1 MKNNENPDVITK
13 NRIIVILVFMFAIFL
28 VLIFRISYLQLF
40 NTKASVAN
48 LEKLSTKTV
57 YGSTMPRGRI
67 YDRNYNVIVDNVG
80 TNMIS
85 YKREPGVKTKDEIDY
100 AYILAE
106 KLDIDFAKLTTNMLK
121 DFWIANNKE
130 KANDKI
136 TKNEYELYERRKIKA
151 SELETLKRKRIT
163 DEELSIYEDIDK
175 ESAYI
180 YYLMNHGYS
189 YDEKVIKENA
199 SDEEYAFVAQNKEKL
214 KGFSI
219 STSWERSYPYGDT
232 LRQILGNV
240 SSYEQGLPEELKSEY
255 LNKGYSLNDRVGLSY
270 LELQYEEELNG
281 KKDKY
286 EIKNGVKTLI
296 EKGSKGNDIVLSIDI
311 NLQQELERIIEEEL
325 INAKKE
331 PNTEYYDHTSVV
343 ITDPKTGEIL
353 ALASKQIT
361 NTLDGYKISDYTTNL
376 VTGSDTPG
384 SVVKGASM
392 LVGYSTGNLK
402 IGDVFYDKC
411 IKFKNTPQKCS
422 WSTSLGP
429 LNDIKALQLS
439 SNSYQFQLAL
449 RVAGVKYYYNM
460 PIKIDD
466 TALNTYRNVFS
477 SLGLGVK
484 SGIDLPFETE
494 GYKGKQSNAG
504 LLLNYAIGQYDT
516 YSALQLSSYINT
528 IANEG
533 ERLKLNLVKEV
544 RNATRDDSLGTVKTN
559 YEKIV
564 LNSSEIDK
572 VYFQRVKEG
581 FKSVMEG
588 SLGRGYM
595 GDSPNPAGKTGTSET
610 FYDSNND
617 GVVDSETYSKSFIG
631 YAPYDNPVMSIVSIS
646 PHVRHKKSSSTYAS
660 NVNKRIVSR
669 ICNKFFENYK

>member
-1 MKNNENPDVITK
+1 MNNENKDVVTK
-13 NRIIVILVFMFAIFL
+13 NRIIVILCIMFFL
-28 VLIFRISYLQLF
+28 FLILIVRVSYLQIF

-57 YGSTMPRGRI
+57 YGPSMPRGRI
-67 YDRNYNVIVDNVG
+67 YDRNYNVIVDNIG

-85 YKREPGVKTKDEIDY
+85 YKRETGVKTKDEIDY
-100 AYILAE
+100 AYVLAE
-106 KLDIDFAKLTTNMLK
+106 KINVDYTKLTTNMLK
-121 DFWIANNKE
+121 DFWIVNNPE
-130 KANDKI
+130 KAKNKI
-136 TKNEYELYERRKIKA
+136 TKEEYELYERRKLKA
-151 SELETLKRKRIT
+151 SEIENLKKKRVT
-163 DEELSIYEDIDK
+163 QGELNDYEEIDK
-175 ESAYI
+175 EAAYI

-189 YDEKVIKENA
+189 YDEKVIKDNA
-199 SDEEYAFVAQNKEKL
+199 SDEEYAYVAQNKSKL
-214 KGFSI
+214 KGFI
-219 STSWERSYPYGDT
+219 VSTSWKRTYPYGDT

-240 SSYEQGLPEELKSEY
+240 STSSQGIPEELKAEY

-270 LELQYEEELNG
+270 LELQYEDELNG

-286 EIKNGVKTLI
+286 EVKNGKKTLI
-296 EKGSKGNDIVLSIDI
+296 EKGTRGNDIVLSIDI
-311 NLQQELERIIEEEL
+311 NLQQELEKIIEEEL

-353 ALASKQIT
+353 AMASKQIT
-361 NTLDGYKISDYTTNL
+361 KTADGYKITDYTTNL
-376 VTGSDTPG
+376 LTGSDTPG

-402 IGDVFYDKC
+402 IGEVFYDKC

-422 WSTSLGP
+422 WSTSLGS

-439 SNSYQFQLAL
+439 SNSYQFQLAFK
-449 RVAGVKYYYNM
+449 VAGVNYYHNM

-466 TALNTYRNVFS
+466 TALNTYRSVFNT
-477 SLGLGVK
+477 LGLGVK

-494 GYKGKQSNAG
+494 GYKGKTSNAG

-533 ERLKLNLVKEV
+533 DRLKLNLVKEV
-544 RNATRDDSLGTVKTN
+544 RNATNDDSLGDVKRL
-559 YEKIV
+559 YEKTI
-564 LNSSEIDK
+564 LNTSDIDK
-572 VYFQRVKEG
+572 IYFERVKEG

-617 GVVDSETYSKSFIG
+617 GIVDTETYSKSFIG
-631 YAPYDNPVMSIVSIS
+631 YAPYDNPIMSIVSIS
-646 PHVRHKKSSSTYAS
+646 PHVRHKKSTSTYAS

-669 ICNKFFENYK
+669 ICNIFFEIYK

>member
-1 MKNNENPDVITK
+1 MNNENKDVVTK
-13 NRIIVILVFMFAIFL
+13 NRIIVILCIMFFL
-28 VLIFRISYLQLF
+28 FLILIVRVSYLQIF

-57 YGSTMPRGRI
+57 YGPSMPRGRM
-67 YDRNYNVIVDNVG
+67 YDRNYNVIVDNIG

-85 YKREPGVKTKDEIDY
+85 YKRESGVKTEDEIEMAYLLAQKIDVDY
-100 AYILAE
+100 
-106 KLDIDFAKLTTNMLK
+106 AKLTTNILK
-121 DFWIANNKE
+121 DFWIANNTQ
-130 KANDKI
+130 KANEKI
-136 TKNEYELYERRKIKA
+136 TKKEYEEYERRKLKA
-151 SELETLKRKRIT
+151 KDLERLKIERIT
-163 DEELSIYEDIDK
+163 DEELSVYEEIDK
-175 ESAYI
+175 EAAYI
-180 YYLMNHGYS
+180 YYLMRHGYS
-189 YDEKVIKENA
+189 YDEKVIKEEA
-199 SDEEYAFVAQNKEKL
+199 SDIEYAFVAQNKSKL
-214 KGFSI
+214 KGFI
-219 STSWERSYPYGDT
+219 VSTSWKRTYPYGDT

-240 SSYEQGLPEELKSEY
+240 STSSQGIPEELKAEY

-270 LELQYEEELNG
+270 LELQYEDELNG

-286 EIKNGVKTLI
+286 EVKNGKKTLI
-296 EKGSKGNDIVLSIDI
+296 EKGTRGNDIVLSIDI
-311 NLQQELERIIEEEL
+311 NLQQDLEKIIEEEL

-353 ALASKQIT
+353 AMASKQIT
-361 NTLDGYKISDYTTNL
+361 KTADGYKITDYTTNL
-376 VTGSDTPG
+376 LTGSDTPG

-402 IGDVFYDKC
+402 IGEVFYDKC

-422 WSTSLGP
+422 WSTSLGS

-449 RVAGVKYYYNM
+449 KVAGVNYYHNM

-466 TALNTYRNVFS
+466 TALNTYRSVFNT
-477 SLGLGVK
+477 LGLGVK

-494 GYKGKQSNAG
+494 GYKGKTSNAG

-533 ERLKLNLVKEV
+533 DRLKLNLVKEV
-544 RNATRDDSLGTVKTN
+544 RNATNDDSLGDVKRL
-559 YEKIV
+559 YEKTI
-564 LNSSEIDK
+564 LNTSDIDK
-572 VYFQRVKEG
+572 IYFERVKEG

-617 GVVDSETYSKSFIG
+617 GIVDTETYSKSFIG
-631 YAPYDNPVMSIVSIS
+631 YAPYDNPIMSIVSIS
-646 PHVRHKKSSSTYAS
+646 PHVRHKKSTSTYAS

-669 ICNKFFENYK
+669 ICNIFFEIYK

>member
-1 MKNNENPDVITK
+1 MNNENKDVVTK
-13 NRIIVILVFMFAIFL
+13 NRIIVILCIMFFL
-28 VLIFRISYLQLF
+28 FLILIVRVSYLQIF

-57 YGSTMPRGRI
+57 YGPSMPRGRI
-67 YDRNYNVIVDNVG
+67 YDRNYNVIVDNIG

-85 YKREPGVKTKDEIDY
+85 YKRESGVKTEDEIEMAYLLAQKIDVDY
-100 AYILAE
+100 
-106 KLDIDFAKLTTNMLK
+106 AKLTTNILK
-121 DFWIANNKE
+121 DFWIANNTQ
-130 KANDKI
+130 KANEKI
-136 TKNEYELYERRKIKA
+136 TKKEYEEYERRKLKA
-151 SELETLKRKRIT
+151 KDLERLKIERIT
-163 DEELSIYEDIDK
+163 DEELSVYEEIDK
-175 ESAYI
+175 EAAYI
-180 YYLMNHGYS
+180 YYLMRHGYS
-189 YDEKVIKENA
+189 YDEKVIKEEA
-199 SDEEYAFVAQNKEKL
+199 SDIEYAFVAQNKSKL
-214 KGFSI
+214 KGFI
-219 STSWERSYPYGDT
+219 VSTSWKRTYPYGDT

-240 SSYEQGLPEELKSEY
+240 STSSQGIPEELKAEY

-270 LELQYEEELNG
+270 LELQYEDELNG

-286 EIKNGVKTLI
+286 EVKNGKKTLI
-296 EKGSKGNDIVLSIDI
+296 EKGTRGNDIVLSIDI
-311 NLQQELERIIEEEL
+311 NLQQDLEKIIEEEL

-353 ALASKQIT
+353 AMASKQIT
-361 NTLDGYKISDYTTNL
+361 KTADGYKITDYTTNL
-376 VTGSDTPG
+376 LTGSDTPG

-402 IGDVFYDKC
+402 IGEVFYDKC

-422 WSTSLGP
+422 WSTSLGS

-449 RVAGVKYYYNM
+449 KVAGVNYYHNM

-466 TALNTYRNVFS
+466 TALNTYRSVFNT
-477 SLGLGVK
+477 LGLGVK

-494 GYKGKQSNAG
+494 GYKGKTSNAG

-533 ERLKLNLVKEV
+533 DRLKLNLVKEV
-544 RNATRDDSLGTVKTN
+544 RNATNDDSLGDVKRL
-559 YEKIV
+559 YEKTI
-564 LNSSEIDK
+564 LNTSDIDK
-572 VYFQRVKEG
+572 IYFERVKEG

-617 GVVDSETYSKSFIG
+617 GIVDTETYSKSFIG
-631 YAPYDNPVMSIVSIS
+631 YAPYDNPIMSIVSIS
-646 PHVRHKKSSSTYAS
+646 PHVRHKKSTSTYAS

-669 ICNKFFENYK
+669 ICNIFFEIYK